1 MARQQRRS
9 WIGQFFYDLRY
20 RFGEYVQRGAVAAS
34 PYIPRWFIELFI
46 SVMARVTYVL
56 LWKYRV
62 RMQENIAMALSTD
75 FPDAPE
81 RNALIWRAWR
91 SFTRAMLETVEV
103 LHYPRGK
110 IIATVTLEG
119 EEHVKRA
126 LEQGKGVVALSA
138 HLGSFTMIGAR
149 LAASGYPFSVV
160 VKQPSDE
167 RFARLIDD
175 YRARLG
181 IHTISAKP
189 RREAARGILKAL
201 RENRIVL
208 LIADEFKS
216 GDVIVDFFG
225 MKVPAPRGPAALA
238 LRTGAVTLPMFAVR
252 RPQGSLVLSV
262 GAPLAPVERNDVEE
276 SVAAT
281 TALYTRCIEAAI
293 REFPDQWSWLGL
305 PRRDGKLSRAE
316 MARLWRENKRARA
329 TENNSREKRT
339 GTSSL

>member
-1 MARQQRRS
+1 MARLRRRS
-9 WIGQFFYDLRY
+9 RIGQFLYDLRY
-20 RFGEYVQRGAVAAS
+20 RFGEYAQRGTVAAL
-34 PYIPRWFIELFI
+34 PYIPRRFIEVFT

-56 LWKYRV
+56 LWKYRA

-91 SFTRAMLETVEV
+91 SFAKGLFDTIEV
-103 LHYPRGK
+103 LHFSREK
-110 IIATVTLEG
+110 IIATVALEG

-126 LEQGKGVVALSA
+126 LEKGKGVLALSA
-138 HLGSFTMIGAR
+138 HLGCFTMIGAR

-160 VKQPSDE
+160 VKQPANE

-175 YRARLG
+175 YRAQLG

-189 RREAARGILKAL
+189 RREAVRGILKAL

-208 LIADEFKS
+208 VIADEFKS

-238 LRTGAVTLPMFAVR
+238 LRTGAVTLPMFATR

-262 GAPLAPVERNDVEE
+262 GAPLAPVEREDLEE
-276 SVAAT
+276 SVFAT
-281 TALYTRCIEAAI
+281 TALYTRCIETAI
-293 REFPDQWSWLGL
+293 REYPDQWNWLGL
-305 PRRDGKLSRAE
+305 PSRDGKMSRAE
-316 MARLWRENKRARA
+316 MARIWRENKRARA
-329 TENNSREKRT
+329 TENSSEEKRT
-339 GTSSL
+339 GISSL

>member
-9 WIGQFFYDLRY
+9 WIGQFLYDLRY
-20 RFGEYVQRGAVAAS
+20 RFGEYAQRGTVAAL
-34 PYIPRWFIELFI
+34 PYIPRWFIEVFT

-56 LWKYRV
+56 MWKYRE
-62 RMQENIAMALSTD
+62 RMQENVAMALSTD

-91 SFTRAMLETVEV
+91 SFARAAFETVEV
-103 LHYPRGK
+103 LHYSREK
-110 IIATVTLEG
+110 IIAMVVLEG
-119 EEHVKRA
+119 EEHLRRA

-160 VKQPSDE
+160 VKQPSDK
-167 RFARLIDD
+167 RFARLIDN
-175 YRARLG
+175 YRAQLG

-189 RREAARGILKAL
+189 RREAVRGILKAL

-208 LIADEFKS
+208 VIADEFKS

-238 LRTGAVTLPMFAVR
+238 LRTGAVTLPMFAIR
-252 RPQGSLVLSV
+252 HPQGAVVLSV
-262 GAPLAPVERNDVEE
+262 GAPLAPVKGEDVEE
-276 SVAAT
+276 SVFAT

-293 REFPDQWSWLGL
+293 REYPDQWNWLGL
-305 PRRDGKLSRAE
+305 PRRDGNLSRAE
-316 MARLWRENKRARA
+316 MARIWRENKKARA
-329 TENNSREKRT
+329 TENRSEEKRT
-339 GTSSL
+339 GTSSH